1 MQPIAIIRRVFAALS
16 LALCLSGSAAA
27 QSDPVAAREVDALIA
42 DVAALRSA
50 VFIRNGSEYDAAKAA
65 EHLRLKRSRAGN
77 KLKTAEDFIRYCA
90 TASSMSGK
98 KYRLRFADG
107 RETDVDAYLNARLQA
122 LRHPRAA
129 KG

>member
-1 MQPIAIIRRVFAALS
+1 MTAAFRIAHCVLLS
-16 LALCLSGSAAA
+16 LLLASLPVLASA

-42 DVAALRSA
+42 DVAGLKGA

-65 EHLRLKRSRAGN
+65 EHLRLKRSRAGDRV
-77 KLKTAEDFIRYCA
+77 KTAEDFIRYCA

-107 RETDVDAYLNARLQA
+107 REVDVAAYLHARLQA
-122 LRHPRAA
+122 LRRPHDA